1 MKSKMINVDDEFQ
14 YPFACPG
21 GKRGYWNWASIG
33 LVVYLIKQ
41 RHN

>member
-21 GKRGYWNWASIG
+21 GKRGYWELG
-33 LVVYLIKQ
+33 IKKGIHQ
-41 RHN
+41 